1 MNAPQEPVEAYL
13 DRLFDLLSGSGSAGR
28 RFLAEVEEHLRE
40 SVESGLARGLTRER
54 AEDDAVARFGP
65 VEQVA
70 AGFAAVSRR
79 WSLRQLFGAG
89 AVVGAVGMLALGLS
103 GLISELVG
111 DFLSRAFVAGDP
123 PGITYTAA
131 RCADYLRLSP
141 GSGSCSAAAL
151 EDHFG
156 EVVMPRIAAGVLGLI
171 VLAVLAYLRGRPDAH
186 TWLPSRRLVGLVG
199 GVAAGLCAAV
209 FLLDGGLLL
218 VHTGTDHG
226 AGAALADGAM
236 AGLAALGFAV
246 VLVRDQLS
254 RGRLTSPVR

>member
-1 MNAPQEPVEAYL
+1 MSARPEPVEDYL
-13 DRLFDLLSGSGSAGR
+13 DRLFDLLPGTGAAGR
-28 RFLAEVEEHLRE
+28 RFLAEVEDHLRE
-40 SVESGLARGLTRER
+40 ATDAGIARGLTPDR
-54 AEDDAVARFGP
+54 AQAAAVARFGP

-70 AGFAAVSRR
+70 AGFTAVARR

-89 AVVGAVGMLALGLS
+89 AVVGAVGMVALGLS
-103 GLISELVG
+103 GVISELVG
-111 DFLSRAFVAGDP
+111 DLLSPAFVAGDP
-123 PGITYTAA
+123 PGVTYTAA

-141 GSGSCSAAAL
+141 GSGSCTAAAL

-156 EVVMPRIAAGVLGLI
+156 EVVMPRIAAGILGLI
-171 VLAVLAYLRGRPDAH
+171 ALAVLAYLRRRPDAQ
-186 TWLPSRRLVGLVG
+186 TWLPPRRLVGLVG
-199 GVAAGLCAAV
+199 GVAAGLCAAA

-218 VHTGTDHG
+218 AHTGTEHG